1 MELGKTYKNIWKK
14 INFFE
19 KKKKIISGTAKE
31 YGKVDKKKV
40 MSMKGNIKMTKNVD
54 MENIYGKMAIFL
66 KVILKMI

>member
-1 MELGKTYKNIWKK
+1 MEL
-14 INFFE
+14 
-19 KKKKIISGTAKE
+19 GTAKE

-54 MENIYGKMAIFL
+54 MVNIYGKMAIFL